1 MQHNF
6 VSTKSEKDQFA
17 IIQISHHFLGSMNP
31 WKLLDKTEIPN
42 GGGEL
47 KLLQREDEFSIRLSG
62 NRGELMNSRLHNSE
76 EVLAELGCAH
86 IKSTVDAQVLIGGL
100 GMGFTLAA
108 ALKVVSQSAKVT
120 VAELI
125 PAVVEWNRG
134 ALGERA
140 GKPLLDGRVL
150 IHTGD
155 VFDLFNKNKPIF
167 DAVLLD
173 VDNGP
178 EGLTHSANH
187 RLYSLNGLKAIY
199 NSLRT
204 EGMLAIWSAVP
215 DDTFLRPLIK
225 AGFKVT
231 TQTVRA
237 RVNKGSRHTIFL
249 AKKP

>member
-1 MQHNF
+1 
-6 VSTKSEKDQFA
+6 
-17 IIQISHHFLGSMNP
+17 MNP
-31 WKLLDKTEIPN
+31 WELLDKTEIPN
-42 GGGEL
+42 DGGQLE
-47 KLLQREDEFSIRLSG
+47 LLQRGDEFSIRLSG
-62 NRGELMNSRLHNSE
+62 KRGDLMNSRLHNSE
-76 EVLAELGCAH
+76 EALAELGCAH
-86 IKSTVDAQVLIGGL
+86 LKSTVDAQVLVGGL

-108 ALKVVSQSAKVT
+108 ALKVVSQSARIT

-140 GKPLLDGRVL
+140 GRPLQDERVL

-155 VFDLFNKNKPIF
+155 VIDLFSKNKSIF

-187 RLYSLNGLKAIY
+187 RLYSLNGLKAIC

-204 EGMLAIWSAVP
+204 EGMLAIWSAAP
-215 DDTFLRPLIK
+215 DDTFLRSLK
-225 AGFKVT
+225 KVGFKVT
-231 TQTVRA
+231 TQSVRA
-237 RVNKGSRHTIFL
+237 RVGKGSRHTIFL
-249 AKKP
+249 AKKLN

>member
-1 MQHNF
+1 
-6 VSTKSEKDQFA
+6 
-17 IIQISHHFLGSMNP
+17 MNP
-31 WKLLDKTEIPN
+31 WKLLDKTEIPD
-42 GGGEL
+42 GGGEME
-47 KLLQREDEFSIRLSG
+47 LLQRADEFSIRLSG
-62 NRGELMNSRLHNSE
+62 HRGELMNSRVYNSE
-76 EVLAELGCAH
+76 EVLAILGCAH
-86 IKSTVDAQVLIGGL
+86 LKSTIDAQVLVGGL

-108 ALKVVSQSAKVT
+108 ALKVLSQSAKVT

-150 IHTGD
+150 VYTGD
-155 VFDLFNKNKPIF
+155 VVDLFNKNKPIF

-178 EGLTHSANH
+178 EGLTHTANN
-187 RLYSLNGLKAIY
+187 RLYSLSGLKTIY
-199 NSLRT
+199 KSLRT
-204 EGMLAIWSAVP
+204 KGMLAIWSASP
-215 DDTFLRPLIK
+215 DDTFLSPLKK

-231 TQTVRA
+231 TQMVRA
-237 RVNKGSRHTIFL
+237 RVNKGSRHIIYL